1 MQTVDPH
8 TDTAVVCADGV
19 CRLVPSGSLKRNS
32 TPTVQPRTQSMP
44 SGRSSGLQSG
54 KTAQQR
60 SQSAQRLD
68 VESADSDDEDGKAT
82 HWVLAW
88 LDTSSQALVCA
99 LPELHRPIQCIAG
112 MPFKTAGKSC
122 DLGFFCL

>member
-54 KTAQQR
+54 KIAQQR
-60 SQSAQRLD
+60 SQSARRLD
-68 VESADSDDEDGKAT
+68 VESADSDDEDGKAV
-82 HWVLAW
+82 HWVLASGIG
-88 LDTSSQALVCA
+88 LCTARAASPYPV
-99 LPELHRPIQCIAG
+99 HRRNAIQDCRKV
-112 MPFKTAGKSC
+112 M
-122 DLGFFCL
+122 